1 MTQIATG
8 MSVTEAINRRCSV
21 RSYTPEKVGQ
31 DAINGLLAAA
41 VRSPT
46 AIHEEPWAFLIVQ
59 DADKLKRISER
70 AKAFIVQE
78 AVHARLHQ
86 GSHML
91 EAFSR
96 PDFNVFYN
104 AGTLIVICADKTG
117 PFVAADCWLA
127 AENLMLTARSMGL
140 GTCVIGSAVAAL
152 NAPDMKAELGIPVE
166 ATAVCPIIVGV
177 PAGEPAPTSRKAPRI
192 LG

>member
-1 MTQIATG
+1 MTQIATQ
-8 MSVTEAINRRCSV
+8 MSVTEAINTRCSV

-41 VRSPT
+41 VRAPT
-46 AIHEEPWAFLIVQ
+46 AIHEEPWVFLIVQ
-59 DADKLKRISER
+59 DAAKLKRISER

-117 PFVAADCWLA
+117 PFVAVRLLAGGGESDADRLFHGAGHLRHWFGCRGPQCA
-127 AENLMLTARSMGL
+127 GHEGRTRDSGRSHRRL
-140 GTCVIGSAVAAL
+140 SHYCRRT
-152 NAPDMKAELGIPVE
+152 
-166 ATAVCPIIVGV
+166 
-177 PAGEPAPTSRKAPRI
+177 RR
-192 LG
+192 